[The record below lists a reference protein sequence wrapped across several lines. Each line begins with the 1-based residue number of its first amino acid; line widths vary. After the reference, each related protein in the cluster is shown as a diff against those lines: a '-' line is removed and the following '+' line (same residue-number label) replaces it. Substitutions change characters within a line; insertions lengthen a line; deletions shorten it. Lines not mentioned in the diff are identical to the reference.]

1 MRKAFLIIL
10 AVLLATSLF
19 VSCGGDPAP
28 VPPVPP
34 APTEY
39 KINVTQVTGGTLTP
53 EKTTYIE
60 SDTLQVIHLEITPD
74 EDYYF
79 HGVTVEGNATYL
91 FQRIYIPKG
100 AKGDITLTPKF
111 EKKPE
116 EVVYIDVTWTP
127 EHGIQ
132 STEESTDSFS
142 LLTKDDVEWKDGFY
156 VLTGDVK
163 ITDRINVTGDA
174 KLILCDG
181 RILTAE
187 KGITVADGKSLTIYG
202 QKNSSGALKTGA
214 IDAGFAAIGG
224 TGEADSGDMF
234 FKGGIIEVT
243 GGDSGAG
250 IGGGINH
257 KSGDIEIYRGQ
268 IKATGGDSAPGIGAG
283 RDSDG
288 ENITIYDGNVT
299 ANGGSFGC
307 GIGAGFSGCGGNI
320 TIHEGTVIATGGLS
334 NSGIGDGGY
343 TEKLGKITIT
353 GGKVIATAGWYGA
366 GIGGSGGTMGGE
378 ITISG
383 GDITATG
390 GTGAAG
396 IGGGTHKSATKI
408 TISGEMTAIVAVGGS
423 GPGEAG
429 AGIGGGSYCTG
440 GEITIS
446 GGNIT
451 ATGGSDGGAGIGGGT
466 TCNDGGIIT
475 ISGGTVFA
483 TGGNGNADGIGRG
496 DRLGYDTA
504 HGTLK
509 ITDNHVVLFGGKDRD
524 HKAELS
530 YVVNE
535 PYSYPEGDDKTL
547 SYMEII
553 TNP

>member
-1 MRKAFLIIL
+1 MRKAFIIVL
-10 AVLLATSLF
+10 TVLLAASLF
-19 VSCGGDPAP
+19 VSCSSDPNP
-28 VPPVPP
+28 NLYQIKV
-34 APTEY
+34 
-39 KINVTQVTGGTLTP
+39 NQVAGGTLTA
-53 EKTTYIE
+53 EKTSYIV
-60 SDTLQVIHLEITPD
+60 SDSMQVIHLDITPD

-100 AKGDITLTPKF
+100 AKGDITITPKF
-111 EKKPE
+111 EKKAD
-116 EVVYIDVTWTP
+116 EVEYTEAVWSPGTGVIKTKETV
-127 EHGIQ
+127 
-132 STEESTDSFS
+132 STYS
-142 LLTKDDVEWKDGFY
+142 LVTKDDTNWEDGWY
-156 VLTGDVK
+156 VLAGDVK

-174 KLILCDG
+174 HLILCDG
-181 RILTAE
+181 RTLTAE
-187 KGITVADGKSLTIYG
+187 KGITVADGKTLMIYG
-202 QKNSSGALKTGA
+202 QKNSSGALKTGE
-214 IDAGFAAIGG
+214 IESGNAAIGG
-224 TGEADSGDMF
+224 TGKADSGDMF

-257 KSGDIEIYRGQ
+257 KSGNITILGGN

-283 RDSDG
+283 CDSDG
-288 ENITIYDGNVT
+288 EDITIYDGTVT

-320 TIHEGTVIATGGLS
+320 TISGGTVIATGGIS
-334 NSGIGDGGY
+334 NSGIGDGGN

-408 TISGEMTAIVAVGGS
+408 TISGEMTKIVATGGT

-446 GGNIT
+446 GGTII
-451 ATGGSDGGAGIGGGT
+451 ATGGSDGGAGVGGGT
-466 TCNDGGIIT
+466 TCNNGGTIT
-475 ISGGTVFA
+475 ISAGTVYA
-483 TGGNGNADGIGRG
+483 TGGNSNADGIGRG
-496 DRLGYDTA
+496 DRLDYDTA
-504 HGTLK
+504 HGTLI
-509 ITDNHVVLFGGKDRD
+509 ITDNHVVLIGGKDSD
-524 HKAELS
+524 HKEVLP
-530 YVVNE
+530 YDVNE
-535 PYSYPEGDDKTL
+535 PFSYPAGDDHTL
-547 SYMEII
+547 SYMEIK